1 MVIGL
6 GVVVVGRGRRRGDD
20 CGDLG
25 EWLWLDLEWRGEILL
40 LLLVV
45 VVVVV
50 VVLRRVRL
58 GGWRW
63 RV

>member
-25 EWLWLDLEWRGEILL
+25 GWLWLDLEWRGEILL

-50 VVLRRVRL
+50 VVLR
-58 GGWRW
+58 
-63 RV
+63 